1 MSHSTPEAAPANELH
16 SDLLSM
22 AEKHGVPAID
32 LSALRLRLEDLS
44 VLPQEVARRHGVLPV
59 LVKDDALFLAMA
71 APDDQRAIEEVEFVS
86 GKKVLAFGCDAEQ
99 LGAIIDTA
107 YERLA
112 LGDEHWA
119 GPRSAPPPAPRPP
132 PPPPPL
138 PVGRSAP
145 PLPKALKSRSA
156 TLVNS
161 PGVPPPPPAARP
173 ALRVPPPAP
182 APAAPLPTRSDPP
195 VSPSILPSALPPMLS
210 PSGHSVLLVV
220 GHDGD
225 RELLRESF
233 ADLGHTVT
241 EHPHLEG
248 ALEAIE
254 AQRPDLVVVEPQL
267 PDGHGYTLL
276 EPLRERAVSA
286 LVLLPGASNRR
297 VLDDLR
303 AAFGVKGALE
313 RPIRAVDVLTRAE
326 AVFENAPGDDA
337 PEDYLSPQAEVSLQ
351 SGVEAYQQGDLDKA
365 IGFVED
371 GLRAAPSSFRLHYHH
386 GLLLGRRGDVH
397 AAIAAL
403 DRAVGIHDHYFPA
416 LRNLA
421 VLYERAGFR
430 RSALDVWE
438 RAYAAAPDDASRE
451 SIKARIVSLL

>member
-16 SDLLSM
+16 PELLSM

-86 GKKVLAFGCDAEQ
+86 GKKVMPFGCDAEQ
-99 LGAIIDTA
+99 LGATIATA
-107 YERLA
+107 YARLA
-112 LGDEHWA
+112 LGDAHWV
-119 GPRSAPPPAPRPP
+119 GPRSAPPRAPRPAP
-132 PPPPPL
+132 PPPTPPL
-138 PVGRSAP
+138 PVARAAP
-145 PLPKALKSRSA
+145 PLPKAMKSRAA

-161 PGVPPPPPAARP
+161 PGAPPPVPRP
-173 ALRVPPPAP
+173 ALRAPTPRHPATG
-182 APAAPLPTRSDPP
+182 PTHSDPP
-195 VSPSILPSALPPMLS
+195 IPPSILPSALPPMLS

-233 ADLGHTVT
+233 ADLGHAVT
-241 EHPHLEG
+241 EQPRLEG

-254 AQRPDLVVVEPQL
+254 ARRPDLVVVEPTL
-267 PDGHGYTLL
+267 PDGHGYSLL
-276 EPLRERAVSA
+276 ESLRERGLSA
-286 LVLLPGASNRR
+286 LVLLPGASSRR
-297 VLDDLR
+297 VIDDLR
-303 AAFGVKGALE
+303 AAFGVKGVLE

-326 AVFENAPGDDA
+326 AVFEHAPDHGA

-351 SGVEAYQQGDLDKA
+351 SGVEAYQRGDLNEA
-365 IGFVED
+365 IAFIEE

-386 GLLLGRRGDVH
+386 GLLLGRRGDAH
-397 AAIAAL
+397 PAIAAL
-403 DRAVGIHDHYFPA
+403 ERSIALHDHYYPA

-421 VLYERAGFR
+421 VLYERANFR

>member
-16 SDLLSM
+16 SDLLLM

-32 LSALRLRLEDLS
+32 LSALRLRLEDLA

-99 LGAIIDTA
+99 LSATIDTA

-112 LGDEHWA
+112 LGDDHWA
-119 GPRSAPPPAPRPP
+119 GPRSAPPRAPRPA

-145 PLPKALKSRSA
+145 PLPKAMKSRAA
-156 TLVNS
+156 TLVHS
-161 PGVPPPPPAARP
+161 PGVPPPVPRP
-173 ALRVPPPAP
+173 ALRVPAP
-182 APAAPLPTRSDPP
+182 RQSASLPTHSDPP
-195 VSPSILPSALPPMLS
+195 IPPSILPSALPPMLS

-233 ADLGHTVT
+233 ADLGHAVT
-241 EHPHLEG
+241 EHPHLAG
-248 ALEAIE
+248 ALEAVE
-254 AQRPDLVVVEPQL
+254 AQGPDLVVVESLL

-276 EPLRERAVSA
+276 ESLRDREVSA
-286 LVLLPGASNRR
+286 LVLLTGTTSRR

-303 AAFGVKGALE
+303 AAFGVKGVLE

-326 AVFENAPGDDA
+326 AVFEHAPDDGA

-365 IGFVED
+365 IAFVEE

-386 GLLLGRRGDVH
+386 GLLLGRRGDAH
-397 AAIAAL
+397 PAIAAL
-403 DRAVGIHDHYFPA
+403 ERAIALHDHYFPA

-421 VLYERAGFR
+421 VLYERANFR